1 MRILHNPPI
10 LQDLAAET
18 DLAVVGTEMAVVEAD
33 LAVVGMETAAETDLV
48 VGTETTV
55 VDRL

>member
-18 DLAVVGTEMAVVEAD
+18 DLAVVGTEMVVEAD